1 MEAKE
6 CICCNWNCADY
17 SADVGRSTKYYC
29 QQCKKLHKYCN
40 YKLLPSH
47 PPNLSPKVSLY

>member
-29 QQCKKLHKYCN
+29 QQCKKLHN